1 MENSLPLLVGLKK
14 RRSSQLGDSL
24 TIWQIEASVV
34 DVSGGAEERSFLD
47 ILRVLPVCMAIVRS
61 VVGRWIRAD
70 R

>member
-47 ILRVLPVCMAIVRS
+47 ILRVLPV
-61 VVGRWIRAD
+61 
-70 R
+70 